1 MKIDQNG
8 ATWLVIQD
16 YLAKRLATLREKND
30 RPLPEAETAKVRGQ
44 IEEVK
49 ALLRL
54 PALQD
59 DPVLES
65 LPIEYDL
72 DPQTR

>member
-1 MKIDQNG
+1 MRIDPNG
-8 ATWLVIQD
+8 PTWLAIQA

-30 RPLPEAETAKVRGQ
+30 RHLPEPETAKLRGQ

-54 PALQD
+54 PAVQD
-59 DPVLES
+59 DPVVEGT
-65 LPIEYDL
+65 PIEHQF
-72 DPQTR
+72 DPQAR

>member
-8 ATWLVIQD
+8 PTWLAIQD
-16 YLAKRLATLREKND
+16 YLSKRLATLREKND
-30 RPLPEAETAKVRGQ
+30 RHLPESETAKLRGQ

-54 PALQD
+54 PAVQE
-59 DPVLES
+59 DPVVEGM
-65 LPIEYDL
+65 PIEHQF
-72 DPQTR
+72 DPPAR